1 LPQPIHN
8 TSSRLIEGALVLKQ
22 IVIPVRS
29 VHESVELE
37 CKLGG
42 VDARVELAK
51 SPRVPGLVVD
61 RIEPL
66 SEFQLSA
73 KLCNIEHFSFPM
85 FC

>member
-8 TSSRLIEGALVLKQ
+8 TSSRLIEGTLVLKQ

-37 CKLGG
+37 CRLGG

-51 SPRVPGLVVD
+51 SLRVPGLVVD
-61 RIEPL
+61 RMGVISRTPDRDI
-66 SEFQLSA
+66 A
-73 KLCNIEHFSFPM
+73 
-85 FC
+85 